1 MLIVS
6 FRRDKK
12 GDEEMKIQKT
22 SLRLVREEKASYD
35 VPNIHGPKDAAEAF
49 ERVFHLTEEAQEVLV
64 AFFLSTKNEIVGAS
78 EISRGSLT
86 ESMVPSSQI
95 FKAALLHNAASI
107 MVAHN
112 HPSGDP
118 TPSTADIMA
127 TQHLEDAGKV
137 MEIKVLDHIIVGD
150 GTALSILEWNREI
163 YKTSESERE
172 LANRIKFPIPS
183 IKKTKRMR
191 KMKEEDNS
199 QISLF

>member
-1 MLIVS
+1 MN
-6 FRRDKK
+6 
-12 GDEEMKIQKT
+12 IQKT

-35 VPNIHGPKDAAEAF
+35 VPSIHEPKDAAEAF

-78 EISRGSLT
+78 EITRGSLT
-86 ESMVPSSQI
+86 ESMVPISQI

-127 TQHLEDAGKV
+127 TLHLQDAGKV
-137 MEIKVLDHIIVGD
+137 MEINVLDHIIIGD
-150 GTALSILEWNREI
+150 GTAISILEWNREI
-163 YKTSESERE
+163 DETSESEYD
-172 LANRIKFPIPS
+172 LANRLKFPISSTFPKTMRQT
-183 IKKTKRMR
+183 KKN
-191 KMKEEDNS
+191 DPF
-199 QISLF
+199 QIDLF